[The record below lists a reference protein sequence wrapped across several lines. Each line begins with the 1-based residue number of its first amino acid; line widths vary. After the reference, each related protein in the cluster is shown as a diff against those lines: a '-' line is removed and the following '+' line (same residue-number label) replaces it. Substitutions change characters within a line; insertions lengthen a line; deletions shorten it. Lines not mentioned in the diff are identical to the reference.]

1 MSDKDKISNIETKKE
16 DNQDE
21 LDHQQNNKKPTVNEA
36 DNSRKQES
44 RMMNFFNQE
53 FLERKIDFKPK

>member
-1 MSDKDKISNIETKKE
+1 MSDKDKVSNIENKKE
-16 DNQDE
+16 DNQDD
-21 LDHQQNNKKPTVNEA
+21 LDQQLNNKKPAINEA

-53 FLERKIDFKPK
+53 FVERKIDFKPK

>member
-1 MSDKDKISNIETKKE
+1 MSEKDKFSNIENKKE
-16 DNQDE
+16 DNQDD
-21 LDHQQNNKKPTVNEA
+21 LDQLNNKRAAVIEA

-53 FLERKIDFKPK
+53 FVERKIDFKPK

>member
-1 MSDKDKISNIETKKE
+1 MSEVKQELKKE
-16 DNQDE
+16 EIPDEQAESYAKKVQDTE
-21 LDHQQNNKKPTVNEA
+21 HT
-36 DNSRKQES
+36 RKQES